1 MYFAY
6 CNCYNLTGSPAC
18 GENVTNMQG
27 TYSNCKNLYGNSYFY
42 SSNVSAVQNCFY
54 GRNTANILRIY
65 TVKNSTTMTTLLKN
79 DATSLVG
86 ATITWTDDTA
96 TNGCYYNTQYNI
108 YIYPVEDVAAARTA
122 NGDD

>member
-1 MYFAY
+1 MY
-6 CNCYNLTGSPAC
+6 
-18 GENVTNMQG
+18 G
-27 TYSNCKNLYGNSYFY
+27 TYQKCPNLRGNSYFY
-42 SSNVSAVQNCFY
+42 SPNVANAQSCFY

-65 TVKNSTTMTTLLKN
+65 TVKNSTTMSTLLVN
-79 DATSLVG
+79 NASSLVG

-108 YIYPVEDVAAARTA
+108 YIYPVDDVAAARTA